1 MLGQKQAWKLCC
13 KLIKIFW
20 KSEKTA
26 FQTAGDFKGINPVF
40 FEKAASAGAAGTCCL
55 STKPAFTGGFFGE
68 LLGSAIKTASNP
80 FRTDNKSYFSGT
92 IMNKSVMKSAILVN
106 LVCLMFLAGCV
117 TQNEVRSLDTRL
129 NQLEVRNAEARR
141 SSEALKSD
149 LEVRQEDEQALRQLS
164 ASLRAKVGALNEE
177 IRALNGRIE
186 ELEHRLNRQN
196 QKAADG
202 VKVEEGQIEKLAK
215 STKANDERIY
225 QIEQYLNFEPS
236 AQKAPPKNS
245 SEKTVA
251 KIIPS
256 DQAKKEPGEDE
267 IYRMAKQAFDQGDSD
282 VARKKFQELI
292 EKFPKSERA
301 DNAQFWIGEIY
312 YREKWYEK
320 AILEYQKVIENYPTG
335 NKVPASLL
343 KQGLAFLNL
352 GDKTNS
358 RLILEELIKKHPK
371 SNEAKIAKDKVKS
384 LK

>member
-1 MLGQKQAWKLCC
+1 
-13 KLIKIFW
+13 
-20 KSEKTA
+20 
-26 FQTAGDFKGINPVF
+26 
-40 FEKAASAGAAGTCCL
+40 
-55 STKPAFTGGFFGE
+55 
-68 LLGSAIKTASNP
+68 
-80 FRTDNKSYFSGT
+80 
-92 IMNKSVMKSAILVN
+92 MNKSVMKSVVLAN
-106 LVCLMFLAGCV
+106 LAGLVFLVGCA
-117 TQNEVRSLDTRL
+117 TQNEIKSIDTRL
-129 NQLEVRNAEARR
+129 NELEVRNAETRR
-141 SSEALKSD
+141 KSEALKSD
-149 LEVRQEDEQALRQLS
+149 LEVRAEDEQALRHQS
-164 ASLRAKVGALNEE
+164 ASLRAKLEALNEE
-177 IRALNGRIE
+177 MRALNGRIE
-186 ELEHRLNRQN
+186 ELEHRLNRQ
-196 QKAADG
+196 QQTEAEG
-202 VKVEEGQIEKLAK
+202 VKAGEGQIAELAK
-215 STKANDERIY
+215 STKANDKRIY

-236 AQKAPPKNS
+236 AQKAPAKKPE
-245 SEKTVA
+245 EKTTA
-251 KIIPS
+251 KIIPAG
-256 DQAKKEPGEDE
+256 QAQNGLSEDE

-282 VARKKFQELI
+282 AARKKFQELI